1 MEIIIA
7 FLFIALA
14 LALAT
19 NEYSEIAN
27 NRTGFEADDDYDL

>member
-7 FLFIALA
+7 FMLIALA

-19 NEYSEIAN
+19 NEYTEIRN
-27 NRTGFEADDDYDL
+27 GFDGDDDYDL